1 MNEIV
6 AGDGYGVAFPS
17 QPLTSTK
24 QDPESR
30 PVYMTHV
37 GEGYDDRVALPFVAQ
52 FIHEIVGVFDDERY
66 TRAEER
72 PKPRYVQCS
81 ASKRRSAISMSP
93 FDKRRQLMFEGLGG
107 SVIMLFHYKT
117 GWPRVRQ
124 SAY

>member
-66 TRAEER
+66 TRAGR
-72 PKPRYVQCS
+72 ATQTTLR
-81 ASKRRSAISMSP
+81 A
-93 FDKRRQLMFEGLGG
+93 
-107 SVIMLFHYKT
+107 MLRKQAAFSDID
-117 GWPRVRQ
+117 V
-124 SAY
+124 AV